1 MKKKFIKTELI
12 EKYLQDNKLSKT
24 GFCKKCKI
32 SPSTLKKVMEQNANV
47 GIVGIFKIAF
57 AMNLRT
63 CDIFCDE
70 K

>member
-1 MKKKFIKTELI
+1 M
-12 EKYLQDNKLSKT
+12 QDNKLSKT

-57 AMNLRT
+57 AINLRA